1 MSRLGFFDVLANDNL
16 SWQEADAIN
25 QAAGRADAALHQGTM
40 LGESIG
46 ELRKQLARQQ
56 EEIRTLRT
64 VIAVLGRVLEEA
76 GVVDTKVL
84 DYRIEAAIEEARE
97 QARESRVR
105 QTKMCV
111 GCSLDFPV
119 GQLNVTEYGDM
130 CDGCVATR
138 GR

>member
-1 MSRLGFFDVLANDNL
+1 MSRLGFFDVLANDDL
-16 SWQEADAIN
+16 SLQEADAIN
-25 QAAGRADAALHQGTM
+25 RAAGRADAALQQGTM

-46 ELRKQLARQQ
+46 DLRKQLARQQ

-64 VIAVLGRVLEEA
+64 VLAVLGRVLEEA
-76 GVVDTKVL
+76 GVVDAKVL

-97 QARESRVR
+97 QSRERQARE
-105 QTKMCV
+105 TKMCV

-119 GQLNVTEYGDM
+119 GRLNVTEYGDM

-138 GR
+138 GG